1 MVEYDEAGRL
11 IPGDSQKGM
20 EEEEVRL
27 IGLPG
32 NRLEVAAGVLARC
45 FHANHEQLSLA
56 GAPPLL

>member
-20 EEEEVRL
+20 EEEVRL

-32 NRLEVAAGVLARC
+32 NRLGKAAGVLARC
-45 FHANHEQLSLA
+45 FHANHEQLALA